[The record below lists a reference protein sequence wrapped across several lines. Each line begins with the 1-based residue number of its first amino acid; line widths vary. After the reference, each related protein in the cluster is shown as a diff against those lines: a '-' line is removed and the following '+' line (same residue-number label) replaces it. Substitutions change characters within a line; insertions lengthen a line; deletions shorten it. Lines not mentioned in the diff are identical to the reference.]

1 MSIMTADSKA
11 KPNVLFFSPSLSALS
26 GSKELTTSH
35 TSKSKANP
43 PREYTQTFLLC
54 TCFFLYPFYLHCIFV
69 YFYGD
74 FYKLEYCKSSH

>member
-54 TCFFLYPFYLHCIFV
+54 TCFFPVHN
-69 YFYGD
+69 
-74 FYKLEYCKSSH
+74 